1 MENENIRQSWEW
13 ETDFEQSFLLDEE
26 EGLTKLL
33 VNRKETARE
42 PKRFATL
49 SNEEMVKILE
59 ENTRWKQNKQQ
70 TGQWQH
76 LKVGLSHIEY
86 LKHTQTVQTTK
97 CKQKTQPDLFSVVL
111 CLILCYKING
121 SWFGVLRR
129 VMDALG
135 KLGEH

>member
-59 ENTRWKQNKQQ
+59 ENTR
-70 TGQWQH
+70 
-76 LKVGLSHIEY
+76 
-86 LKHTQTVQTTK
+86 
-97 CKQKTQPDLFSVVL
+97 
-111 CLILCYKING
+111 
-121 SWFGVLRR
+121 
-129 VMDALG
+129 
-135 KLGEH
+135 